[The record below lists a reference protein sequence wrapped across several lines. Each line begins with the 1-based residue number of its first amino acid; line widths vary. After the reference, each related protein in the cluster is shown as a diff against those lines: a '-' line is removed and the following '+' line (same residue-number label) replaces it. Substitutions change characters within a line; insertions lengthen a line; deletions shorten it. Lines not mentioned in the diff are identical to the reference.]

1 MSWVFG
7 ALAVTLGIVFL
18 WGLFAPRSQ
27 WRTLSAW
34 LVSNPGVQE
43 PGGAAYGW
51 RRLLSGL
58 GVLAL
63 VIVAGSAYSADLARQ
78 PRPGPPPTAVEQMWG
93 SPTPSLVDRTIDSL
107 TAVPA
112 GLVEEP
118 LLAFQGFDKKHPAYL
133 RTLPAFSLLGKADVP
148 GYIGSEA
155 RSDVSATGAASL
167 VVNVRGPL
175 LCIPRQVVVIESET
189 AVQIGVYYGLPDPL
203 PGTTPDHVAGCPVI
217 GVVTSSVL
225 VPITLSAPIGD
236 RVVQSIAG
244 DPVPEV
250 AIVP

>member
-34 LVSNPGVQE
+34 LVSNPGAHE

-51 RRLLSGL
+51 RRLLSGI

-63 VIVAGSAYSADLARQ
+63 VIVAGSAYSHYLARQ
-78 PRPGPPPTAVEQMWG
+78 PRPGPPLTAVERMWG
-93 SPTPSLVDRTIDSL
+93 SPTPHLVDRLVEPL
-107 TAVPA
+107 TAAPD

-118 LLAFQGFDKKHPAYL
+118 LLGFQSFDDSTPDYVRL
-133 RTLPAFSLLGKADVP
+133 LPAFSLLGNTRIP
-148 GYIGSEA
+148 GYVGSEA
-155 RSDVSATGAASL
+155 DSDVSSTGAADL

-189 AVQIGVYYGLPDPL
+189 AVQIAVYYGLPDPASGN
-203 PGTTPDHVAGCPVI
+203 PPENVAGCPLE

-225 VPITLSAPIGD
+225 VPIPLSGPIGD
-236 RVVQSIAG
+236 RAVQDLAG
-244 DPVPEV
+244 DPIPKVTV
-250 AIVP
+250 VN